1 MWIKEYIMTLVGFLA
16 KSNNKS
22 TVLADRNQLIQFKTT
37 WTLLSSISNKTDT
50 CCNRW
55 RHIRDLKVLL
65 HLAAPKPKPTTGLAL
80 QFQHCS
86 LNKAHYTNRQ
96 RCHSCFFDLT
106 RSPNYQPPQSL
117 NYTFAFLTEWVL
129 SRANKNVQILKAL
142 NISKYLHGFVLKCL
156 AEFG

>member
-1 MWIKEYIMTLVGFLA
+1 MTLISFLV

-37 WTLLSSISNKTDT
+37 WTLLSSIYNEADT
-50 CCNRW
+50 CYYRW
-55 RHIRDLKVLL
+55 RYIRDLKVLL
-65 HLAAPKPKPTTGLAL
+65 HLAAPNPRPTTGLAL
-80 QFQHCS
+80 QFQHYS
-86 LNKAHYTNRQ
+86 LNKAHYTNQ
-96 RCHSCFFDLT
+96 QCCHSCFFDLT

-142 NISKYLHGFVLKCL
+142 NISKYLHGFVFKCL